1 MGEKRKY
8 RILTIDDETYIRQS
22 IVAYLEDFDFIVFE
36 AENGKKGI
44 EIFEREKLDLV
55 LLDLRMPEMDGLQ
68 VLEIIREKAPDL
80 PFVVA
85 SGTGN
90 ISSVVKALQ
99 LGAWDYILKPIEDM
113 SVLYHAIK
121 KCLKQSQLI
130 KENKQYQEQLE
141 EIVAER
147 TLELQASEER
157 YKAIFEYTGTAAII
171 IEPDDTISM
180 VNSKFCEFA
189 GMARQDIL
197 DHKKWYDFVAIE
209 HVEIMRNYIDHK
221 INSKTDDLPVQ
232 YEIRFISNR
241 HQEKYVYS
249 SLGIIPG
256 TDKVVV
262 SLLDVTERRKAEQ
275 RWRGLEMQLR
285 KSQKMEAIGTLAG
298 GIAHDLNNILSP
310 ILGYADMIMRSS
322 DPSGDEF
329 KRSYKIQQAA
339 LRAADLVRQVL
350 SVNRQSSDKKKLIHV
365 HPVSKE
371 VLKLLSGSIPS
382 TIKIVDQIDRSCGVV
397 EADPTQIHQVILN
410 LCTNAYHAME
420 ETGGILT
427 VGLSEQMLNPEDM
440 VEYPNLSDGPGTYIA
455 IEVSD
460 TGCGMSKDVIE
471 RIFDPY
477 FTTKEEGKGTGL
489 GLSTVYSIIKSC
501 QGDIKVTSRL
511 GKGTVFTIFLPVKD
525 RHDTQEIS
533 EIIAPMSIVAS
544 GERLL
549 VVDDDKDIAVMC
561 KDGFENMGYKVDM
574 FSSSL
579 EALEFFKK
587 NHSHIDLVLTDQTM
601 PEKTG
606 IQLAKEMIAIDKT
619 IPIILCSGYSGTIT
633 KSKIKDVG
641 IRKFFMKPITIEKL
655 SKEIVQILKNK
666 DCN

>member
-1 MGEKRKY
+1 MKDNRKF
-8 RILTIDDETYIRQS
+8 RILTIDDEAYIRQS
-22 IVAYLEDFDFIVFE
+22 IVNYLEDFDFIVFE
-36 AENGKKGI
+36 AENGKKGL
-44 EIFEREKLDLV
+44 EVFEREKLDLV
-55 LLDLRMPEMDGLQ
+55 FMDLQMPEMDGLQ
-68 VLEIIREKAPDL
+68 VLETIREKAPDL
-80 PFVVA
+80 PLVVA

-99 LGAWDYILKPIEDM
+99 LGARDYILKPIEDM
-113 SVLYHAIK
+113 SVLYHAIQ
-121 KCLKQSQLI
+121 KCLKESQLI
-130 KENKQYQEQLE
+130 KENRHYQEQLE
-141 EIVAER
+141 EIVADR

-189 GMARQDIL
+189 GMERQDIL
-197 DHKKWYDFVAIE
+197 EHKKWYDFVALE
-209 HVEIMRNYIDHK
+209 HVEIMRNYIDNK
-221 INSKTDDLPVQ
+221 INSKTDDSPVQ
-232 YEIRFISNR
+232 YEVRFISNR
-241 HQEKYVYS
+241 HQEKFVYS
-249 SLGIIPG
+249 SLGVIPG

-310 ILGYADMIMRSS
+310 ILGYADMIMRSC

-350 SVNRQSSDKKKLIHV
+350 SVNRQSLDEKKLIHV

-371 VLKLLSGSIPS
+371 VLKLLRGSIPS
-382 TIKIVDQIDRSCGVV
+382 TIKIVDEIDRDCGAV
-397 EADPTQIHQVILN
+397 EADPTQIHQVVLN

-427 VGLSEQMLNPEDM
+427 VGLTERRLNPEDM
-440 VEYPNLSDGPGTYIA
+440 VEYPNLSDGPGIYLA

-501 QGDIKVTSRL
+501 KGDIKVKSSL

-525 RHDTQEIS
+525 RYDTQEIS

-544 GERLL
+544 GERIL

-561 KDGFENMGYKVDM
+561 KDGFETMGYKVDM

-587 NHSHIDLVLTDQTM
+587 NHQHIDLVLTDQTM

-606 IQLAKEMIAIDKT
+606 LQLAKEMIDIDRT

-633 KSKIKDVG
+633 KSKIEDIG
-641 IRKFFMKPITIEKL
+641 IRKFLMKPITIEKL
-655 SKEIVQILKNK
+655 SKEIIQILKNK
-666 DCN
+666 D